1 MLDRVKDDVGA
12 FISGV
17 YDVVPHHLL
26 GAFDYYDIE
35 WLICGSSGTGGVSIA
50 GKIQTSFQLLMLQKL
65 FTDLTDRIYFF
76 N

>member
-12 FISGV
+12 FIAGA

-50 GKIQTSFQLLMLQKL
+50 GKIQPSIQLLMLLKL
-65 FTDLTDRIYFF
+65 FTDHLAQGL
-76 N
+76 